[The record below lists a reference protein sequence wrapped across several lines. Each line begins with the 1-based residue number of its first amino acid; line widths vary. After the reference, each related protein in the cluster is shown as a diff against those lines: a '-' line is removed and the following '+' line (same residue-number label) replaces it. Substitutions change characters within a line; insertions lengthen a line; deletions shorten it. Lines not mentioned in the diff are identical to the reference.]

1 MDERFKPQPRL
12 GRVHLPDRNDYRYL
26 ISPSRNKASDIRSK
40 YHHTDLVLDQGESSM
55 CGGAAG
61 EGWLSAG
68 PVRNLTGPDYK
79 TLYHEAQLVDEW
91 PGTEPDY
98 FGTSVRA
105 IFKVLKAR
113 GFVSEYRWAF
123 TLDDAL
129 AHILLHGPMV
139 FGTTWYEGMMEADKS
154 GFVTIKGEPVGGHAY
169 LVNGANR
176 DKKCPD
182 GTVGAFRCV
191 QSWGKGWGQ
200 QGRFWLSFKDATALI
215 LDYGEAATATEIKP
229 ATA

>member
-12 GRVHLPDRNDYRYL
+12 GRVHLPDRNDYGYL
-26 ISPSRNKASDIRSK
+26 VAPSKKAAAQVRKK
-40 YHHTDLVLDQGESSM
+40 YHYTDLVLNQGESSM

-61 EGWLSAG
+61 EGWLVCG
-68 PVRNLTGPDYK
+68 PVRNLQTPGWQ

-113 GFVSEYRWAF
+113 GFVKEYRWAF
-123 TLDDAL
+123 SLDAAL
-129 AHILLHGPMV
+129 AHILTTGPMV
-139 FGTTWYEGMMEADKS
+139 FGTTWYEGMMEADKH
-154 GFVTIKGEPVGGHAY
+154 GFVHMKGEAVGGHAY

-176 DKKCPD
+176 DKPCPD
-182 GTVGAFRCV
+182 GTIGAFRCV
-191 QSWGKGWGQ
+191 QSWGEDWGEK
-200 QGRFWLSFKDATALI
+200 GRFWLSFKDATALI
-215 LDYGEAATATEIKP
+215 LDYGEAATAIEAKP
-229 ATA
+229 AA